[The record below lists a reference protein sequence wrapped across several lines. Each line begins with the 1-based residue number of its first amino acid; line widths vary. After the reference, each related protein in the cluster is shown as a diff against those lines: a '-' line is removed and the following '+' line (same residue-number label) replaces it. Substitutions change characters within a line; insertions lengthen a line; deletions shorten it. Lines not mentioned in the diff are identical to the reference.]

1 MEITT
6 IGLDL
11 AKQVFQVH
19 GVDEAGQV
27 VVQRRLRRAQV
38 ITYFAALPTCLV
50 GMEACAT
57 AHFWARELRSL
68 GHEVRL
74 MPPQYVKAY
83 VKRGKNDAADAAAIC
98 EAVTR
103 PSMRFVPVKSE
114 EQQSALTMHRVRE
127 LLVRQRTQ
135 LINAVRGHL
144 AEFGLV
150 EAQGPWNVPRLLASM
165 QKIGACRSWRVKSS
179 SSSRLSS
186 ARWGSGSPRS
196 MLGSWLGTRPTLSAG
211 GSSPSQASGR

>member
-19 GVDEAGQV
+19 GVDEAGHV

-38 ITYFAALPTCLV
+38 ITYFAALPSCLV

-83 VKRGKNDAADAAAIC
+83 VKRA
-98 EAVTR
+98 
-103 PSMRFVPVKSE
+103 
-114 EQQSALTMHRVRE
+114 
-127 LLVRQRTQ
+127 RT
-135 LINAVRGHL
+135 
-144 AEFGLV
+144 
-150 EAQGPWNVPRLLASM
+150 
-165 QKIGACRSWRVKSS
+165 
-179 SSSRLSS
+179 
-186 ARWGSGSPRS
+186 
-196 MLGSWLGTRPTLSAG
+196 TRPTPRRSAR
-211 GSSPSQASGR
+211 P